1 MGKISFEL
9 FISKIANQID
19 GNVDLDCSIYV
30 EPVNEDNVPL
40 GDGFDV
46 DASVSL
52 TDALDAI
59 FHLYDGGDYTP
70 EELMSAH
77 KTLSIINGK
86 TGSLMKLLED
96 RLGVDFEKE
105 GN

>member
-1 MGKISFEL
+1 
-9 FISKIANQID
+9 
-19 GNVDLDCSIYV
+19 
-30 EPVNEDNVPL
+30 
-40 GDGFDV
+40 
-46 DASVSL
+46 
-52 TDALDAI
+52 LDAI